1 MSTRIF
7 RETPVIP
14 IFVGMTFLGLI
25 ACSSQD
31 SSEAARKAVAS
42 DNRIA
47 CQPAGEALLA
57 PVCTIERSMSD
68 KGLILTV
75 RHPDAS
81 FRRLLVTKDGRG
93 VIAADGA
100 EQAKVRIADTIGEG
114 GEIEVT
120 LAGNRYILPAT
131 IKPAAKP

>member
-1 MSTRIF
+1 MRIF
-7 RETPVIP
+7 RKTVIIP
-14 IFVGMTFLGLI
+14 AFVGMMTVLT
-25 ACSSQD
+25 ACNSQD
-31 SSEAARKAVAS
+31 PSAAARQATAS
-42 DNRIA
+42 DSHIA
-47 CQPAGEALLA
+47 CQPAGAASLE
-57 PVCTIERSMSD
+57 PVCAVERSLSD
-68 KGLILTV
+68 QGLVLTI

-81 FRRLLVTKDGRG
+81 FRRLLVVKDGRG

-131 IKPAAKP
+131 IRPAAGP